1 MSRSFPSLAEA
12 RAWRARMAS
21 GQADVVAG
29 ATGAPVLDVLAQ
41 RVLDE
46 MDDGTLRNRS
56 GDPFKPSVVRSYES
70 CYTEHIRPAL
80 GSRRISTITRRDVQG
95 VVNEIMA
102 RGLSAS
108 TARNA
113 LMPLRLVYR
122 VAVRDELG
130 VTQSPITGVELPA
143 VRGKR
148 DRYAT
153 PVEVAA
159 LLGALEPHDRGVWAT
174 AFYSGLRRG
183 ELMGLDWGHVDL
195 DANVLRVER
204 AYDPGSKTYNTP
216 KSRAGVRTVP
226 IIKPLRMALL
236 EHRMQLG
243 RTTGLAFGRSAALPF
258 SSEAVSKRAKRVWTA
273 AGLAPITLHSCRHT
287 FASLMIAAGV
297 NAKTLQEIGGWSSIA
312 IVYDRYGH
320 LMPGA
325 RDEAAGL
332 LEAYLEAALR

>member
-1 MSRSFPSLAEA
+1 MLA
-12 RAWRARMAS
+12 

-29 ATGAPVLDVLAQ
+29 ATNAPILDALAQ
-41 RVLDE
+41 RVLDQ

-56 GDPFKPSVVRSYES
+56 GFPFKKSVVRSYES
-70 CYTEHIRPAL
+70 CYLQHVQPAL
-80 GSRRISTITRRDVQG
+80 GERRISTITRRDVQAI
-95 VVNEIMA
+95 VDEIMA

-108 TARNA
+108 TARNS
-113 LMPLRLVYR
+113 LMPLRLAFR
-122 VAVRDELG
+122 VAIRDEMG
-130 VTQSPITGVELPA
+130 VTASPIHGVELPA
-143 VRGKR
+143 VRGR
-148 DRYAT
+148 RERYAT
-153 PVEVAA
+153 PVEVQA
-159 LLGALEPHDRGVWAT
+159 LIEALEPRDRGVWAT

-183 ELMGLDWGHVDL
+183 ELMGLEWSTVDL
-195 DANVLRVER
+195 DAGEIRVER
-204 AYDPGSKTYNTP
+204 AYDPGSKTYQTT
-216 KSRAGVRTVP
+216 KSRAGIRTVP
-226 IIKPLRMALL
+226 IVKPLRLALI

-243 RTTGLAFGRSAALPF
+243 RSHGLVFGRTPAQPF

-273 AGLAPITLHSCRHT
+273 AGLEPITLHSCRHT

-332 LEAYLEAALR
+332 LEAYLEAALQ